1 MARAPIPPTALL
13 YSDYINDRAII
24 EALRLPPAP
33 AGVSDA
39 EWPDV
44 AERAPGQD
52 WPDTGTWRHEEVLF
66 IRTHQAFECWF
77 ALIIHELTSVLRQA
91 ESLFARHGGAIAR
104 VELDQR
110 RDESPG
116 LDHARFP
123 HIASAVQNAQAT
135 HGDDRRS
142 VLDELGNPGRLGT
155 GPGLPLTRELDR
167 DLDDALPAWI
177 NRVDRAEKALLSTI
191 PFFDVLATMTPGQFL
206 LFRDRLQ
213 PASGFG
219 SGQFR
224 ELELTLGMRE
234 LNEAK
239 IRPPGGTPDAAPG
252 EPAPPPPILR
262 PTAQTPGIYR
272 GTSLYSTLPT
282 FMLARVAARY
292 NAPSL
297 RDLVYTMLSML
308 YAWGDPARRIA
319 DPLVRVPEITPR
331 RVDQFVARALERT
344 VADFHRGIP
353 AGPLDPPSS
362 AMLADSVRT
371 VDRALAHR
379 EVIAAALLEMEAPD
393 SKLNHFLNACQ
404 RVDAALLRWRD
415 RHIRFVEH
423 IIGMRRGTG
432 GGGIQYLRHTTSP
445 VRGPHYTHGLPA
457 LWQSRSFVQRVDA

>member
-1 MARAPIPPTALL
+1 MARAPIPSTSLL

-33 AGVSDA
+33 AGLSVT

-44 AERAPGQD
+44 ENFSPGQD
-52 WPDTGTWRHEEVLF
+52 WPDTGAWRHEEVLF

-77 ALIIHELTSVLRQA
+77 SLIIHELTSVLRQA
-91 ESLFARHGGAIAR
+91 QGLFSVHGGAIAR

-116 LDHARFP
+116 LDAAKFP
-123 HIASAVQNAQAT
+123 HIAGAVDRALAA

-142 VLDELGNPGRLGT
+142 VLDELGNPGRLGE
-155 GPGLPLTRELDR
+155 GPGLPLSREFDRALD
-167 DLDDALPAWI
+167 ATLPTWI
-177 NRVDRAEKALLSTI
+177 TRVDRAEQALLATL
-191 PFFDVLATMTPGQFL
+191 PFFDVLATMSPGQFL

-239 IRPPGGTPDAAPG
+239 IRPPGGTAEPAPG
-252 EPAPPPPILR
+252 EAPPPPPILR

-272 GTSLYSTLPT
+272 GTSLYATLPP

-292 NAPSL
+292 NAPSV
-297 RDLVYTMLSML
+297 RDLVYTMLSMVWS
-308 YAWGDPARRIA
+308 WGDPSRRVA
-319 DPLVRVPEITPR
+319 EPLTRVPEISAR

-353 AGPLDPPSS
+353 PGPLDPQSS

-393 SKLNHFLNACQ
+393 SKLNQFLNACQ

-445 VRGPHYTHGLPA
+445 IRGPHYTHGLPA
-457 LWQSRSFVQRVDA
+457 LWQSRSFVQRVDV